1 MPKLIL
7 AASARTLFF
16 FPSPP
21 SFQNFC
27 NSTHVM
33 TSFPSRFETSGGE
46 ALCLFVLSI
55 WTPWNVTQEHI
66 VDFASL
72 VPLSKIRQT
81 SIMFRAGILH
91 KVHLLHQRP
100 SGSLHQCLTPRTKLL
115 YQPLSC
121 NAILRQKARASPQSL
136 GGSTPSKADS
146 AENIKP
152 EGVQRPPDV
161 KSDGAP
167 KTDGLL
173 TEQTVSNK
181 EQRKADWAIMKE
193 MVQYLWPK
201 VELRRRRSLRDTPDR
216 YSGRYRH
223 QSQSQYCYGSTGWL

>member
-1 MPKLIL
+1 
-7 AASARTLFF
+7 
-16 FPSPP
+16 
-21 SFQNFC
+21 
-27 NSTHVM
+27 
-33 TSFPSRFETSGGE
+33 
-46 ALCLFVLSI
+46 
-55 WTPWNVTQEHI
+55 
-66 VDFASL
+66 
-72 VPLSKIRQT
+72 VPLSKVRQT

-100 SGSLHQCLTPRTKLL
+100 SGSLHRCLRPRTKLL
-115 YQPLSC
+115 YQPLSY
-121 NAILRQKARASPQSL
+121 NAILRQKARTSPLSL
-136 GGSTPSKADS
+136 EGSTPSKADS

-161 KSDGAP
+161 NSDGGP

-201 VELRRRRSLRDTPDR
+201 VELRRPKPK
-216 YSGRYRH
+216 RH
-223 QSQSQYCYGSTGWL
+223 T